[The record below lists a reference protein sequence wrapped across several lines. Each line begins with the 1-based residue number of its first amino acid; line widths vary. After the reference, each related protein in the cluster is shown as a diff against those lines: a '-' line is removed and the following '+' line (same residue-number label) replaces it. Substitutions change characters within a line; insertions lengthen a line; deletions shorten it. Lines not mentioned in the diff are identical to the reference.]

1 MRKEAIDNRFRF
13 VLGPK
18 AAGLTAAACPTGE
31 LPKSEHL
38 DRAIESLEEK
48 LASEKRINA
57 ELQRAISGFS
67 DSLLVMTDKQ
77 AVANRGLIMML
88 GQCVRELKVMRMAL
102 VLNNSEGPEES
113 QQLLKEGVEYI
124 VEMRASLAEWRHRE
138 GIKVPE
144 FDRTEEEKILDDL
157 IQRSAETRLQTAS
170 SRQIERGDEGD
181 KELEL

>member
-18 AAGLTAAACPTGE
+18 AAALTSAACPPDDI
-31 LPKSEHL
+31 PKSEHL
-38 DRAIESLEEK
+38 DKAIEILEDK
-48 LASEKRINA
+48 LASEKRINT
-57 ELQRAISGFS
+57 ELQAALTNLG

-88 GQCVRELKVMRMAL
+88 GQCARELKVMRKAL

-124 VEMRASLAEWRHRE
+124 VELRASLAEWRHRE

-144 FDRTEEEKILDDL
+144 FDRTEEEKILDAL
-157 IQRSAETRLQTAS
+157 IQSSVETRRELAS
-170 SRQIERGDEGD
+170 ARQIERGDDGD
-181 KELEL
+181 MELEL